1 MTDAIPLLLVED
13 EPHLAHGLI
22 YNLEAEGYL
31 VKHVTTG
38 EEALDILQKQPYA
51 LLILDLTLPGMDG
64 LKVCDRLRE
73 AGNQMPIL
81 MLTAR
86 DSQQDR
92 IIGLSTGADDYLTK
106 PFNLKEF
113 LLRVASLLRRGQWP
127 PVDSPPPDYQFGD
140 NIIDETSGQVTTAQG
155 SLQLTELE
163 LKMLILFLT
172 NEGKVLSRAQLLKQ
186 VWGVSPKTET
196 RTLDN
201 FIVRLRK
208 YFEVDPS
215 KPRYFKTVRGRG
227 YRFIKNPR

>member
-1 MTDAIPLLLVED
+1 MTDHIPLLLVED
-13 EPHLAHGLI
+13 EPHLAHGLV
-22 YNLEAEGYL
+22 YNLEAEGYQAT
-31 VKHVTTG
+31 HVTTG
-38 EEALDILQKQPYA
+38 EEALEMLQQQPFA

-64 LKVCDRLRE
+64 LEVCDQIRE
-73 AGNQMPIL
+73 EGNQIPIL

-127 PVDSPPPDYQFGD
+127 PADPPSPHYEFGD
-140 NIIDETSGQVTTAQG
+140 NIIDSDSGQATTAQG

-163 LKMLILFLT
+163 LKMLNLFIN
-172 NEGKVLSRAQLLKQ
+172 NEGKVLSRAELLKQ

-208 YFEVDPS
+208 YFETDPAR
-215 KPRYFKTVRGRG
+215 PRYFKTVRGRG
-227 YRFIKNPR
+227 YRFVKNPR

>member
-1 MTDAIPLLLVED
+1 MTDPIPVLLVED
-13 EPHLAHGLI
+13 EPHLAYGLA
-22 YNLEAEGYL
+22 YNLEAEGYQ
-31 VKHVTTG
+31 VTHVSTG
-38 EEALDILQKQPYA
+38 EEALETLQQKPYA
-51 LLILDLTLPGMDG
+51 LLILDLTLPGIDG

-73 AGNQMPIL
+73 ADNPIPIL
-81 MLTAR
+81 VLTAR

-127 PVDSPPPDYQFGD
+127 PAGGPPPAYQFGT
-140 NIIDETSGQVTTAQG
+140 NSIDTYSGLATTVQG
-155 SLQLTELE
+155 SFQLTDLE
-163 LKMLILFLT
+163 LKILTLFMN

-208 YFEVDPS
+208 YFETDPAC
-215 KPRYFKTVRGRG
+215 PRYFKTVRGRG
-227 YRFIKNPR
+227 YRFVKNPR